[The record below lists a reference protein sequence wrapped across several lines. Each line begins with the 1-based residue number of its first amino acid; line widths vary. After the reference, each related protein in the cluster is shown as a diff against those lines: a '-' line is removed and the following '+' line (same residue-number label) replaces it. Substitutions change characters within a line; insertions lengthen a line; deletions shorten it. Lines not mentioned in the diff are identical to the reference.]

1 MTFQN
6 QDLDKSSKVEQL
18 KELENDLLDIMDE
31 CKHLSSDR
39 AQYLKAQSM
48 LNRARLLRINLE
60 MNPISEKK

>member
-18 KELENDLLDIMDE
+18 KELENDLLDILDE
-31 CKHLSSDR
+31 CKRLSSGR

-48 LNRARLLRINLE
+48 LERARLLRINLE
-60 MNPISEKK
+60 LNEVSEEK